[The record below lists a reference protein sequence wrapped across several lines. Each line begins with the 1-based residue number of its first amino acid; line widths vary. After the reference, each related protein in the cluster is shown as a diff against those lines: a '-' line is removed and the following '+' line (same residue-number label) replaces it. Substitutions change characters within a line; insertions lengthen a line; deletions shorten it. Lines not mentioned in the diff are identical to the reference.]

1 MVIDTCHKPIQLRF
15 CHFARKNLLSCILRS
30 AQLWRLRMAVVLR
43 PLWGKIHQNPRWWFR
58 NTTWLG
64 STLGSTHVYGVYY
77 TKPTFF
83 SERVV
88 LAVLN
93 KLAHCHNYPTFVCSP
108 YHTPIPSQ
116 ARSLNHHKGHVRLQA
131 HWTWTWWKSQTKP
144 MLDSYQYQGWEVG
157 RTEGREV
164 ENAITHSFHHLLR
177 DEWYYVVS
185 QLLSLLMSSCFPKFI
200 EMRCY
205 ENMCTRVAY
214 TVHRK
219 SHRHTYSRIL

>member
-15 CHFARKNLLSCILRS
+15 CDLRARTYFHVSSGPLSFGGCGWLWCCGLYEAKSIKIPVDGSEIQHDS
-30 AQLWRLRMAVVLR
+30 AQLWGLRMSTGFTILSPHSFQNGWSWQCSTNWRTATTTR
-43 PLWGKIHQNPRWWFR
+43 PLFVLHTIPLSHHRQDLWTITKD
-58 NTTWLG
+58 TCG
-64 STLGSTHVYGVYY
+64 S
-77 TKPTFF
+77 
-83 SERVV
+83 
-88 LAVLN
+88 
-93 KLAHCHNYPTFVCSP
+93 
-108 YHTPIPSQ
+108 
-116 ARSLNHHKGHVRLQA
+116 QA